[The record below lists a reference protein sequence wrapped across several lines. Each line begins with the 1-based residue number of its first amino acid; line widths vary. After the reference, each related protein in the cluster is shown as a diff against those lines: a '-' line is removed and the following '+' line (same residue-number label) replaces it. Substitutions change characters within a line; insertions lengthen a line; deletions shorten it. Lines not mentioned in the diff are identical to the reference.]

1 MEMLR
6 DIITSN
12 GGAFAVVFAV
22 LWAVGYSLVKFS
34 EWRIRAEDATR
45 KGDKLESKIETI
57 MSDLS
62 FIKGTLDIVNTS
74 IESLNQAN
82 YIIKGSLE
90 TIRNSSVGSLTQAH
104 SPISLTLKGQEVAKE
119 MKIEEMIA
127 RNWEKIETAIDAKV
141 AFKNAYDIQQFCIE
155 KSMVSL
161 ETFFSPSDISEI
173 KMFAYNNG
181 QPLAFYGS
189 MIGVIIRDK
198 YFEIKRIPLAK
209 VDESDPNK

>member
-1 MEMLR
+1 MEMLK
-6 DIITSN
+6 DILTSN

-57 MSDLS
+57 MTDLS
-62 FIKGTLDIVNTS
+62 YIKGELHSLNQVNFIIKGTL
-74 IESLNQAN
+74 EA
-82 YIIKGSLE
+82 IK
-90 TIRNSSVGSLTQAH
+90 NSSSGSLTQAH

-119 MKIEEMIA
+119 MGIEDIIA
-127 RNWEKIETAIDAKV
+127 RNWEKIEAAIDAKV
-141 AFKNAYDIQQFCIE
+141 AFKNAYDIQQFCIDT
-155 KSMVSL
+155 SIVSL
-161 ETFFSPSDISEI
+161 ETFFCPSDVDAI

-181 QPLAFYGS
+181 QPLAFYGG

>member
-22 LWAVGYSLVKFS
+22 LWAVGYSLLKFS
-34 EWRIRAEDATR
+34 EWKIRAEDATK

-62 FIKGTLDIVNTS
+62 FIKGTLDVVNAS

-82 YIIKGSLE
+82 YIIKGTLE
-90 TIRNSSVGSLTQAH
+90 SIRNGSPSALTQAH

-119 MKIEEMIA
+119 MRIHDMIA
-127 RNWEKIETAIDAKV
+127 RNWEKIESAIDAKV

-155 KSMVSL
+155 KAMVSL
-161 ETFFSPSDISEI
+161 ETFFAQSDIDAI

-198 YFEIKRIPLAK
+198 YFEIKKIPIDK
-209 VDESDPNK
+209 VDETDPNK

>member
-22 LWAVGYSLVKFS
+22 LWAVGYSLMKFT
-34 EWRIRAEDATR
+34 EWRCKVEQSDNRTS
-45 KGDKLESKIETI
+45 KVESDIETI
-57 MSDLS
+57 KADIHY
-62 FIKGTLDIVNTS
+62 IKGTLDI
-74 IESLNQAN
+74 L
-82 YIIKGSLE
+82 K
-90 TIRNSSVGSLTQAH
+90 NSASFSLTQAH
-104 SPISLTLKGQEVAKE
+104 SPISLTLRGQEVAKQ
-119 MKIEEMIA
+119 MGIVDMVA
-127 RNWEKIETAIDAKV
+127 RNWGKIESCIDSKV

-155 KSMVSL
+155 KATIALDV
-161 ETFFSPSDISEI
+161 FFSPVDVDAI
-173 KMFAYNNG
+173 KRFAYDNG

-198 YFEIKRIPLAK
+198 YFEIKRIPLGK